1 MSDATATSSST
12 REVSDLLRVELDRV
26 LTRLAHL
33 GPARLSRPATGG
45 AGAGGLD
52 AAGPDAAAPTGG
64 RSAADL
70 VRETLQPL
78 ADAVAEAAGQP
89 RRTVPV
95 LADRAV
101 ADQLAVLGADAL
113 DATLP
118 QAALADLA
126 QRLTALRRALP

>member
-1 MSDATATSSST
+1 MTHPPAPSSSV
-12 REVSDLLRVELDRV
+12 REVHDLLRTELDRV

-33 GPARLSRPATGG
+33 GPARLSRPTAGGPG
-45 AGAGGLD
+45 AGRLHVEGSS
-52 AAGPDAAAPTGG
+52 AAPASGP
-64 RSAADL
+64 SAADL
-70 VRETLQPL
+70 VRTTLQPL
-78 ADAVAEAAGQP
+78 ADAVADAVGHP

-118 QAALADLA
+118 TVVLADMADALA
-126 QRLTALRRALP
+126 ALRRALP